1 MNNSFEAVKAF
12 KYATEEKA
20 PIYRAIIRFLYEQ
33 HERFKNYSKTGE
45 ILSYL
50 QKNKY
55 VEDGYTEDNLYM
67 DLKTLQNWEC
77 VLSRED
83 KEKVNSIEEFKRKRL
98 KFQITQL
105 ATEIEGILKRLDE
118 LDDGLTGSLRGR
130 DFERINKYLAE
141 FSKAKTDSD
150 ANEVLHEKWAN
161 IMNSLKGL
169 RRDSTNYLAH
179 LKSEQAEELFKTNEF
194 LLYKEKFTD
203 YLNKFVLSMKQN
215 RYKISRTI
223 KSIPDSFVNEYI
235 DRLTEYFSSIPSI
248 DGRKFDAERNKR
260 LLWERWMELKYWFVR
275 GGSEECDVEVLLRE
289 TEKSIQM
296 LSRYALRLSEIKNSN
311 RNRKEDYRTLAS
323 MFQKCESIEEAHEL
337 SACCFGVF
345 HTKHIVGGEK
355 LTDTTDS
362 EIWEESPAPIITPPK
377 VKNYKREQRTKSY
390 VKVSEEEKKRKLE
403 AIIEE
408 RNKESEVLKNLAE
421 NGKVVLSELGTI
433 EPFVRK
439 TLLKWITKAATS
451 KSKKGKT
458 EFGVSYAVSIN
469 KENLIK
475 LRCTDG
481 VMTLPD
487 VELKFEEN

>member
-20 PIYRAIIRFLYEQ
+20 PTYRAIIRFLYEQ
-33 HERFKNYSKTGE
+33 HERFKNYSTTGE
-45 ILSYL
+45 ILTFL
-50 QKNKY
+50 KKNNF
-55 VEDGYTEDNLYM
+55 VDHDYTEDNLYL

-130 DFERINKYLAE
+130 DFERINKYLTE
-141 FSKAKTDSD
+141 FSKANLGSDS
-150 ANEVLHEKWAN
+150 NELLHEKWTN
-161 IMNSLKGL
+161 IINSLDGL

-179 LKSEQAEELFKTNEF
+179 LKSEQAEELFKTKEF

-203 YLNKFVLSMKQN
+203 YLNKFILSMKQN
-215 RYKISRTI
+215 RYKISWTI
-223 KSIPDSFVNEYI
+223 KKIPDSFVNEYI

-248 DGRKFDAERNKR
+248 DGRKFDVNRNRR
-260 LLWERWMELKYWFVR
+260 LLRERWLELKYWFVR
-275 GGSEECDVEVLLRE
+275 GGDEDCDVDVLLRE
-289 TEKSIQM
+289 TEKSIQL
-296 LSRYALRLSEIKNSN
+296 LSRYALRLSEIKSSN
-311 RNRKEDYRTLAS
+311 RNRKEDYRTLAC
-323 MFQKCESIEEAHEL
+323 MFQKCEDIKEAHAL

-362 EIWEESPAPIITPPK
+362 EIWDESPTPIVTPPK
-377 VKNYKREQRTKSY
+377 VKNYNREKRTKSY
-390 VKVSEEEKKRKLE
+390 VKVSEEEKKRKLD
-403 AIIEE
+403 AVIEE
-408 RNKESEVLKNLAE
+408 RNKELETLKSLAK
-421 NGKVVLSELGTI
+421 NKKIVLSELGTI

-439 TLLKWITKAATS
+439 TLLKWITKASTS

-458 EFGVSYAVSIN
+458 EFGIDYSITIN
-469 KENLIK
+469 KNKSIK

-481 VMTLPD
+481 VMRLPD
-487 VELKFEEN
+487 VEMHFEEN